1 MLFCA
6 RTIAFL
12 RRVRYTEKRKKKSD
26 GNAML
31 QFAIPCLL
39 GLESL
44 VGDEVKKSSVLP
56 TSAWKTGVCCAAAR
70 SATSRG

>member
-1 MLFCA
+1 
-6 RTIAFL
+6 
-12 RRVRYTEKRKKKSD
+12 
-26 GNAML
+26 ML

-44 VGDEVKKSSVLP
+44 VGDEVKSSVLP

>member
-12 RRVRYTEKRKKKSD
+12 RRVRYTGKTKEESD

-44 VGDEVKKSSVLP
+44 VGVK
-56 TSAWKTGVCCAAAR
+56 
-70 SATSRG
+70 

>member
-1 MLFCA
+1 
-6 RTIAFL
+6 
-12 RRVRYTEKRKKKSD
+12 
-26 GNAML
+26 ML

-44 VGDEVKKSSVLP
+44 VGDEVKKLGLADV
-56 TSAWKTGVCCAAAR
+56 KVETGVCCAAAR